1 MLSLLDLQNYFIR
14 TLIDEESFVSLN
26 LKIFEND
33 FSAMQRLQIYRNNSF
48 VTLTEA
54 LKNIYPAISRLVGE
68 NFFNATARKFIVEAP
83 PVTGDLHEF
92 GGDFAD
98 FLDQFIPAQTM
109 PYLPSVA
116 HLEWAHHQTYYAANS
131 TLLDIT
137 RLKSVPQEKYNFIKF
152 KLHPSHHLLEFS
164 FPILEIWQMCQE
176 QNIPK
181 NSIDLSLG
189 GQKILVIRPELS
201 VDMLKLTAGE
211 FALLSAL
218 SGGEKFAQACVLA
231 LTAEP
236 DLCIDHYL
244 QKHLLCKH
252 IVDFSIAESGLGDDH
267 DQ

>member
-1 MLSLLDLQNYFIR
+1 MLRLLDLQNCFIR
-14 TLIDEESFVSLN
+14 TLVNDESFASLN

-33 FSAMQRLQIYRNNSF
+33 FSAKQRLQIYRNNSLA
-48 VTLTEA
+48 TLTES
-54 LKNIYPAISRLVGE
+54 LENIYPAILRLVGE
-68 NFFNATARKFIVEAP
+68 DFFKATARKFIIANP
-83 PVTGDLHEF
+83 PVNGDLHEF

-98 FLDQFIPAQTM
+98 FLDKFIPAQTM

-116 HLEWAHHQTYYAANS
+116 RLEWALHQSYYAASS

-137 RLKSVPQEKYNFIKF
+137 RLKSVPQEKYNFIQF
-152 KLHPSHHLLEFS
+152 KLHPSHQLLDFS

-176 QNIPK
+176 QNTPEY
-181 NSIDLSLG
+181 SIDLSSG
-189 GQKILVIRPELS
+189 GQKILVIRPGLS

-218 SGGEKFAQACVLA
+218 SKGEEFAEACVLA

-252 IVDFSIAESGLGDDH
+252 IVDFSIAESGLGGDH
-267 DQ
+267 EQ